1 MGRGIKP
8 FPARLVDS
16 DQIVADRLLVGRYGL
31 DALFRSQLVALLPR
45 LRRFARGL
53 AGSADR
59 ADDLVQAACE
69 RALARVEQW
78 TPGTRLD
85 SWMYRIVRT
94 IWIDELRARAVR
106 VRVHEQEDLS
116 EQVVD
121 GERNM
126 EAKLTMEAVRGAVDL
141 LPPEQRE
148 TLMLIAVEGVSYK
161 EAADIM
167 DIPIGT
173 VMSRLARA
181 RAGLTRLME
190 RPAPRAGSEKVVRLK
205 P

>member
-1 MGRGIKP
+1 M
-8 FPARLVDS
+8 
-16 DQIVADRLLVGRYGL
+16 

-53 AGSADR
+53 TGTADR

-69 RALARVEQW
+69 RALARAEQW

-85 SWMYRIVRT
+85 SWLYRIVRT

-106 VRVHEQEDLS
+106 DRAHEREDFS
-116 EQVVD
+116 EHVVD

-126 EAKLTMEAVRGAVDL
+126 EARLTMEAVREAVTK
-141 LPPEQRE
+141 LPAEQRE
-148 TLMLIAVEGVSYK
+148 TLLLIAVEGVSYK

-167 DIPIGT
+167 DVPIGT

-190 RPAPRAGSEKVVRLK
+190 ARKPAAPEKVVRLK

>member
-1 MGRGIKP
+1 MANGFKR
-8 FPARLVDS
+8 VE
-16 DQIVADRLLVGRYGL
+16 RYAL

-53 AGSADR
+53 TGSLDR

-69 RALARVEQW
+69 RALARMEQW

-85 SWMYRIVRT
+85 SWMFRIVRT

-106 VRVHEQEDLS
+106 QRAAERQED
-116 EQVVD
+116 EIERAFD
-121 GERNM
+121 GERFM
-126 EAKLTMEAVRGAVDL
+126 EAHMTMQAVREAVAL

-148 TLMLIAVEGVSYK
+148 ILLLVAVEGVSYK
-161 EAADIM
+161 EAAAIL

-173 VMSRLARA
+173 VMSRLARG
-181 RAGLTRLME
+181 RAALIRLLQKPQE
-190 RPAPRAGSEKVVRLK
+190 QGGGAQKIVRLT
-205 P
+205 

>member
-1 MGRGIKP
+1 M
-8 FPARLVDS
+8 DS
-16 DQIVADRLLVGRYGL
+16 
-31 DALFRSQLVALLPR
+31 LFRSQLVALLPR

-53 AGSADR
+53 SGSADR

-69 RALARVEQW
+69 RALARMEQW

-106 VRVHEQEDLS
+106 DRAHEREDLS

-190 RPAPRAGSEKVVRLK
+190 KPAPRAGTEKVVRLK

>member
-1 MGRGIKP
+1 M
-8 FPARLVDS
+8 
-16 DQIVADRLLVGRYGL
+16 
-31 DALFRSQLVALLPR
+31 ALLPR

-69 RALARVEQW
+69 RALARIEQW

-106 VRVHEQEDLS
+106 DRAHEREELG
-116 EQVVD
+116 EQLVD
-121 GERNM
+121 GERDM
-126 EAKLTMEAVRGAVDL
+126 EARLTMEAVREAVQH
-141 LPPEQRE
+141 LPAEQRE

-190 RPAPRAGSEKVVRLK
+190 ERRSGTGKDGGSGSEKVVRIK
-205 P
+205 